1 MKQAKVYSLYLFIFN
16 TILLMRK
23 QREVMANDKE
33 DLLLKENLHVRSN
46 RKKKK
51 ENNVKIILSS
61 SLLLER

>member
-1 MKQAKVYSLYLFIFN
+1 MKEAKVYSLYLFIFN

-46 RKKKK
+46 RKKT
-51 ENNVKIILSS
+51 KITM
-61 SLLLER
+61 